1 MMRVTAPS
9 MIDEAKVKVVSGLRP
24 KPKAG
29 SKSVAP
35 QSAATTLTLHKG
47 AAKAQLYANPLD
59 RLCELLL
66 DWRILEDVRK
76 GRERERDSTSA
87 RKDNVKLP
95 NCYATHQQ
103 YLTSW
108 EPLLI
113 QEIKAGILS
122 NLPLSTKRSS
132 KCGTAMISAQDSSQT
147 SSTVINLNCVFSK
160 NAMETE
166 TTSSKQADRYVKC
179 SLESS
184 IFSSKQYT
192 IVHLSVI
199 FLSIYLVQQMA

>member
-1 MMRVTAPS
+1 MRVTTAPS

-29 SKSVAP
+29 SKSAAP
-35 QSAATTLTLHKG
+35 QSAAASQTLHKG
-47 AAKAQLYANPLD
+47 PAKVQSYANPLD

-66 DWRILEDVRK
+66 DWRILDDIGR

-87 RKDNVKLP
+87 RTECAKLP
-95 NCYATHQQ
+95 NSYATHQQ

-122 NLPLSTKRSS
+122 NLPLSTKRAS
-132 KCGTAMISAQDSSQT
+132 KCGTAMISAQDSSRT
-147 SSTVINLNCVFSK
+147 NSTVINLNCVFSK
-160 NAMETE
+160 NATETE
-166 TTSSKQADRYVKC
+166 TMSSKQSDKYVKY
-179 SLESS
+179 SLHFSMFYCKCT
-184 IFSSKQYT
+184 IFYA
-192 IVHLSVI
+192 SV
-199 FLSIYLVQQMA
+199 FLLTSYFVQQMA